1 MFTGLPVAEQR
12 GPKPERPLGSADR
25 HEPVER
31 LPEIVVLRVEPRQP
45 ERALRSREG
54 SVALLR
60 QHEAVRGVGTPDL
73 IPLPGRVEL
82 FDGVFANRI
91 EHREARFVRGPPTLA
106 EQALAHQRPDPFEHI

>member
-1 MFTGLPVAEQR
+1 GGKQRPRPLLRARPCVRELQYRNQPPAALRQVFTGLPVAEQR

-60 QHEAVRGVGTPDL
+60 QRSEERRVGKECRCRWSP
-73 IPLPGRVEL
+73 
-82 FDGVFANRI
+82 
-91 EHREARFVRGPPTLA
+91 
-106 EQALAHQRPDPFEHI
+106 